1 MMPFSYLSAPDVET
15 ALRAVA
21 DDEDTKLLGGGT
33 NLVDLMREG
42 IERPAKVVDIT
53 RLPLGEIKNLPD
65 GGVRVGALVRNSR
78 LAADH
83 LVRTRYPVLT
93 QAVLHGASA
102 QLRNMATVG
111 GNLLQRTR
119 CLYFYDGAAAC
130 GKREPGS
137 GCDAIGGFSRNSAIL
152 GTSEHCIAAHPSD
165 MAVALAM
172 LDAVVEVRSVRGTR
186 RVPIAELHRL
196 PGDTPH
202 VETTLATDELITAVE
217 LPAVPVAANSRY
229 RKVRDRA
236 SYAFALVSVAAAL
249 GVEDGTVTAARLAL
263 GGVGTKPW
271 RATEAE
277 RVLLGEPATDEGF
290 LRAADAELA
299 AAATTPH
306 NHFKVELA
314 RRTIV
319 ATLRR
324 LVPDGR
330 DEESTI

>member
-1 MMPFSYLSAPDVET
+1 MET
-15 ALRAVA
+15 ALRVIA
-21 DDEDTKLLGGGT
+21 DGEGVKFLGGGT

-42 IERPAKVVDIT
+42 IERPATVVDIT
-53 RLPLGEIKNLPD
+53 RLPLTGIEELPG

-78 LAADH
+78 LAAD
-83 LVRTRYPVLT
+83 LLIRTRYPVLA

-130 GKREPGS
+130 NKRAPGS
-137 GCDAIGGFSRNSAIL
+137 GCDAIGGFSRGGAIL
-152 GTSEHCIAAHPSD
+152 GASEHCVAAHPSD

-172 LDAVVEVRSVRGTR
+172 LDAVVEVESVRGVR
-186 RVPIAELHRL
+186 RIPIADFHRL

-202 VETTLATDELITAVE
+202 IETALAADELITAVE
-217 LPAVPVAANSRY
+217 LPPVPVAANSRY

-249 GVEDGTVTAARLAL
+249 NVEDGVVTEARLAL

-277 RVLLGEPATDEGF
+277 RALLGAPATEDAF
-290 LRAADAELA
+290 RRAAEAELA
-299 AAATTPH
+299 AAVAGPQ
-306 NHFKVELA
+306 NAFKIELA

-324 LVPDGR
+324 LLTEG
-330 DEESTI
+330 SAA